1 MHCLNHAVFLLC
13 GLNLDV
19 QNHPSLVSDLG
30 NKATKKQVAHG
41 KHRTPKSS
49 GLFATDP
56 PPLTGPIKACHCGCW
71 GGPMTYWHALAFKNK
86 QGLGGVVVYSYN
98 PSLPGA

>member
-49 GLFATDP
+49 GLFATDTP
-56 PPLTGPIKACHCGCW
+56 PPLP
-71 GGPMTYWHALAFKNK
+71 Y
-86 QGLGGVVVYSYN
+86 QGL
-98 PSLPGA
+98 SLWVLGRTHDLLACFSI